1 VLQTRMEPTRKAKM
15 KTFRAL
21 FLLPAALLLGSC
33 SSTSMR
39 AVVDPPVSW
48 DFLQSVGG
56 ITLGQPRLADN
67 NLWLPL
73 SFDLSGNRSF
83 STNPTVTNTGR
94 KCIRATLQQ
103 TNLLTTP
110 VGYYDLALQIHS
122 GTLEQRSEGGCDEV
136 PLFTGELKP
145 PFSPTR
151 NMKFRIWYR
160 GYLMAENYIGEVAL
174 P

>member
-1 VLQTRMEPTRKAKM
+1 MM
-15 KTFRAL
+15 KISSAL

-33 SSTSMR
+33 STTSMR

-56 ITLGQPRLADN
+56 VAVGQPRLADG

-73 SFDLSGNRSF
+73 TVDLSGNRSI
-83 STNPTVTNTGR
+83 TRTPTVTDTGR
-94 KCIRATLQQ
+94 KCIRATLRQ
-103 TNLLTTP
+103 TNPLTTP

-122 GTLEQRSEGGCDEV
+122 GTLQQRGEGGCEEV
-136 PLFTGELKP
+136 PLFTGDLNP
-145 PFSPTR
+145 PFVPSR

-160 GYLMAENYIGEVAL
+160 DYLLSEHFIGEVAL

>member
-1 VLQTRMEPTRKAKM
+1 MM
-15 KTFRAL
+15 KKFCAV

-33 SSTSMR
+33 STTSMR

-48 DFLQSVGG
+48 EFIQSVGG
-56 ITLGQPRLADN
+56 IAVGQPRLADG

-73 SFDLSGNRSF
+73 TMDLTGNRSITR
-83 STNPTVTNTGR
+83 SPTVSNTGR

-110 VGYYDLALQIHS
+110 VGYYDLALQVHS
-122 GTLEQRSEGGCDEV
+122 GTLEQRNEGGCDEV

-145 PFSPTR
+145 PFAPTR

-160 GYLMAENYIGEVAL
+160 DYLLSEHFIGEVAL

>member
-1 VLQTRMEPTRKAKM
+1 MM
-15 KTFRAL
+15 KPFSAL
-21 FLLPAALLLGSC
+21 FLLPAALLLSAC
-33 SSTSMR
+33 SSSSMR

-48 DFLQSVGG
+48 EFLQSVGG
-56 ITLGQPRLADN
+56 VALGQPRLADG

-73 SFDLSGNRSF
+73 TIDLSGNRSI
-83 STNPTVTNTGR
+83 STTPTVTNSGR

-110 VGYYDLALQIHS
+110 VGYYDLALQINS

-136 PLFTGELKP
+136 PLFTGELTP
-145 PFSPTR
+145 PFAPTR

-160 GYLMAENYIGEVAL
+160 GYLMSENYIGEVAL

>member
-1 VLQTRMEPTRKAKM
+1 M
-15 KTFRAL
+15 KLSRAL
-21 FLLPAALLLGSC
+21 YLLPALLLVGC
-33 SSTSMR
+33 SATSMR

-48 DFLQSVGG
+48 EFLQSVGG
-56 ITLGQPRLADN
+56 VAVGQPRLVDT
-67 NLWLPL
+67 NLWLPVTV
-73 SFDLSGNRSF
+73 DLSGNRSI
-83 STNPTVTNTGR
+83 TRTPTVTDTGR

-122 GTLEQRSEGGCDEV
+122 GTEKQRSEGSCEEV
-136 PLFTGELKP
+136 PLFTGNLNP
-145 PFSPTR
+145 PFSPSR

-160 GYLMAENYIGEVAL
+160 DYLLTEHFIGEVAL

>member
-1 VLQTRMEPTRKAKM
+1 M
-15 KTFRAL
+15 KISRAL

-33 SSTSMR
+33 STTSMR

-56 ITLGQPRLADN
+56 VAVGQPRLADG

-73 SFDLSGNRSF
+73 TVDLSGNRSI
-83 STNPTVTNTGR
+83 TRTPTVTDTGR
-94 KCIRATLQQ
+94 KCIRATLRQ
-103 TNLLTTP
+103 TNPLTTP

-122 GTLEQRSEGGCDEV
+122 GTLQQRGEGGCEEV
-136 PLFTGELKP
+136 PLFTGDLNP
-145 PFSPTR
+145 PFVSSR

-160 GYLMAENYIGEVAL
+160 DYLLSEHFIGEVAL

>member
-1 VLQTRMEPTRKAKM
+1 MM
-15 KTFRAL
+15 KTKSAL
-21 FLLPAALLLGSC
+21 FVLSAALMLGSC

-48 DFLQSVGG
+48 EFLQSVGG
-56 ITLGQPRLADN
+56 VAVGQPRLADG

-73 SFDLSGNRSF
+73 TVDLSGNRSI
-83 STNPTVTNTGR
+83 STTPTVRDAGR
-94 KCIRATLQQ
+94 KCLRATLQQ

-122 GTLEQRSEGGCDEV
+122 GTPEQRSEGSCDEV
-136 PLFTGELKP
+136 PLFTGNLKP

-160 GYLMAENYIGEVAL
+160 DYLLSEHYIGEVAL

>member
-1 VLQTRMEPTRKAKM
+1 MM
-15 KTFRAL
+15 KPSRAL
-21 FLLPAALLLGSC
+21 SFLPVALLVGAC

-56 ITLGQPRLADN
+56 VAVGQPRLAETS
-67 NLWLPL
+67 LWLPITV
-73 SFDLSGNRSF
+73 DLSGNRSITR
-83 STNPTVTNTGR
+83 SPTVTDTGR

-103 TNLLTTP
+103 TNPLTTP

-122 GTLEQRSEGGCDEV
+122 GTEQQRSEGSCEEV
-136 PLFTGELKP
+136 PLFIGNLKP
-145 PFSPTR
+145 PFSPSR
-151 NMKFRIWYR
+151 NVKFRIWYR
-160 GYLMAENYIGEVAL
+160 DYLLSEHFVGEVAL

>member
-1 VLQTRMEPTRKAKM
+1 M
-15 KTFRAL
+15 KTCRAL
-21 FLLPAALLLGSC
+21 FLLPAVLLLGSC

-48 DFLQSVGG
+48 EFLQSVGG
-56 ITLGQPRLADN
+56 ISVGQPRLADG

-73 SFDLSGNRSF
+73 TMDLSGNRSI
-83 STNPTVTNTGR
+83 TKAPTVSNTGR
-94 KCIRATLQQ
+94 KCIRATLRQ

-110 VGYYDLALQIHS
+110 VGYYDLALQVHS
-122 GTLEQRSEGGCDEV
+122 GTLEQRGEGGCDEV

-160 GYLMAENYIGEVAL
+160 DYLLSEHFIGEVAL

>member
-1 VLQTRMEPTRKAKM
+1 MM
-15 KTFRAL
+15 KISSAL

-33 SSTSMR
+33 STTSMR

-56 ITLGQPRLADN
+56 VAVGQPRIADG

-73 SFDLSGNRSF
+73 TVDLSGNRSI
-83 STNPTVTNTGR
+83 TRTPTVTDTGR
-94 KCIRATLQQ
+94 KCIRATLRQ
-103 TNLLTTP
+103 TNPLTTP

-122 GTLEQRSEGGCDEV
+122 GTLQQRGEGGCEEV
-136 PLFTGELKP
+136 PLFTGDLNP
-145 PFSPTR
+145 PFVPSR

-160 GYLMAENYIGEVAL
+160 DYLLSEHFIGEVAL